1 MLFFIIILLDNF
13 IRKIIEWTT
22 LKYNNTNRFI
32 FVNAWNE
39 WCEGTYLEPDEKYGY
54 ASINALSKA
63 IFNISYNNNNY
74 NLSYLKVETKV
85 AIQAHIYYED
95 LISEIINKINNIPV
109 KYISTDSIKTKNLII
124 KHIKKRT
131 NLNNYE
137 ILNF

>member
-1 MLFFIIILLDNF
+1 MSFF
-13 IRKIIEWTT
+13 T
-22 LKYNNTNRFI
+22 NTNRFI

-74 NLSYLKVETKV
+74 NLNYLKVETKI

-109 KYISTDSIKTKNLII
+109 KYDL
-124 KHIKKRT
+124 
-131 NLNNYE
+131 
-137 ILNF
+137 